1 MTEPPENEADLAPAE
16 RDLATRL
23 SMQRPV
29 PAAGFR
35 GALGRYLAV
44 RDPRYGTRPGRLRPL
59 VAAYATAG
67 SLLIA
72 LGTLVSV
79 GIL

>member
-35 GALGRYLAV
+35 
-44 RDPRYGTRPGRLRPL
+44 
-59 VAAYATAG
+59 
-67 SLLIA
+67 
-72 LGTLVSV
+72 
-79 GIL
+79 